1 MEINLDNEFA
11 KINEVVRDFVKSIS
25 EEYDCRMGIEFCVY
39 LEENMIEWSILYVEN
54 GGEAFYENFISRFP
68 KARGFNLFT
77 LSVLHEIGHLET
89 EWDMEDETYLRNT
102 DTMDDETY
110 FNLYN
115 EKIAT
120 DWAGEWIEDNFDE
133 ALAIDDKF
141 NEILSKFF
149 EKVLN
154 KDENM

>member
-11 KINEVVRDFVKSIS
+11 KINEVVRDFVKSIN

-102 DTMDDETY
+102 DIMDDETY
-110 FNLYN
+110 FNLHD
-115 EKIAT
+115 ERIAT

-133 ALAIDDKF
+133 AFAIDDKF
-141 NEILSKFF
+141 NEILSSFF
-149 EKVLN
+149 EKVLD